1 MSLFCKTPIVNPH
14 NSSAYFKIQIP
25 EEGCE
30 EGIIHYIILFRHP
43 EERYQILTYDHDTTP
58 FIDYPLTWKDNN
70 NLAQLSEYIYKLI
83 ISNKMYKQDEPIYFT
98 TNFGIKIAKV
108 FTPDLK
114 SCLLDMLFY
123 IQNITVE
130 KSIGPIQK

>member
-1 MSLFCKTPIVNPH
+1 MSLFCKTPFS
-14 NSSAYFKIQIP
+14 SSAYFKIQIP

-30 EGIIHYIILFRHP
+30 EGVIHYIILFRRP
-43 EERYQILTYDHDTTP
+43 EERYQILTYDHETTSL
-58 FIDYPLTWKDNN
+58 IDYPFTWKNKN
-70 NLAQLSEYIYKLI
+70 ELAQLSEYIYKLI
-83 ISNKMYKQDEPIYFT
+83 LYNKMYKQDEPIYLT

-114 SCLLDMLFY
+114 SFLLDMLFY

-130 KSIGPIQK
+130 KSIGPIHK